1 MKRTTASAIALLAMI
16 GGACVDGGSGTSG
29 DTTTTT
35 AGGAPR
41 PTPTEADARAALL
54 VSGDVPGG
62 WQAQESGADN
72 ASNARCAAF
81 ELLDDHKPAAEAEA
95 SFAAGRTGPFVEHR
109 VLLFADVAAAER
121 HMTLLDDA
129 VRACASFG
137 GDGGTGSFKSTSAP
151 DLGDDAAAVSLQARA
166 TGLEL
171 DGEIVAVRRGRA
183 VSLLTQLAVKIA
195 NFGGAKLESAL
206 TTELARKAAAKLQA
220 AA

>member
-1 MKRTTASAIALLAMI
+1 MKRTTTCAVALLAVI
-16 GGACVDGGSGTSG
+16 GVACGNSGSDSSG

-35 AGGAPR
+35 PGGATR
-41 PTPTEADARAALL
+41 PAPTEAEARAALL
-54 VSGDVPGG
+54 ASADIPGG

-72 ASNARCAAF
+72 PSNARCAAF
-81 ELLDDHKPAAEAEA
+81 EALDNHKPAAEAEA

-109 VLLFADVAAAER
+109 VLVFADETTADR
-121 HMTLLDDA
+121 HMTLLDEA

-137 GDGGTGSFKSTSAP
+137 GDGGTASFTTTSAP
-151 DLGDDAAAVSLQARA
+151 DLGDDAAAVSLRARA

-183 VSLLTQLAVKIA
+183 VSLLTQMAVKIA
-195 NFGGAKLESAL
+195 NLGGAKLDSSV
-206 TTELARKAAAKLQA
+206 TQDLARKAAAKLQA